1 MKLMNIK
8 TKTTIS
14 TIRMDMHRITI
25 KIQISMIKISMIK
38 IIISMKGR
46 NMPITSMTNIINK
59 IRMQTS
65 ETYNLFY
72 NKMQM
77 LLKYYM
83 YLKFECIDS

>member
-8 TKTTIS
+8 TKTTIN

-25 KIQISMIKISMIK
+25 KIQISMIQINMIK

-46 NMPITSMTNIINK
+46 SMPITSMTNIINR
-59 IRMQTS
+59 IRMQIS
-65 ETYNLFY
+65 ETFNLFY

-77 LLKYYM
+77 LLKILYV
-83 YLKFECIDS
+83 FEI

>member
-1 MKLMNIK
+1 MKSMNIK
-8 TKTTIS
+8 TKTTIN

-46 NMPITSMTNIINK
+46 SMPIISMTNIINR

-65 ETYNLFY
+65 ETFNLFY

-77 LLKYYM
+77 LFKILYV
-83 YLKFECIDS
+83 FEIMTI

>member
-1 MKLMNIK
+1 MKSMNIK
-8 TKTTIS
+8 TKTTIN

-59 IRMQTS
+59 IRM
-65 ETYNLFY
+65 
-72 NKMQM
+72 
-77 LLKYYM
+77 
-83 YLKFECIDS
+83 